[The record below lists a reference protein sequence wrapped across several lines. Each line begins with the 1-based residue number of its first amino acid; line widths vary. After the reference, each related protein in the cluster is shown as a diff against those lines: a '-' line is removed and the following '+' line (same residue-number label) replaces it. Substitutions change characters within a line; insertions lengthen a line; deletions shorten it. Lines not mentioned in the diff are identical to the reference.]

1 MTVHH
6 RIRVSC
12 VAAAVLAL
20 GTVLIAPAAASAKT
34 IVRISGR
41 LSPAIVAFTT
51 TPQSLKLTVD
61 VRFSSDVPNGDPG
74 TITKSVILFPHGA
87 RVNSRLFPACSPRRL
102 ERLRGSRRACP
113 RGSRIGGG
121 SALGTSPQMHGV
133 DEPLAVDVYNGPR
146 GRSVIFFLRGS
157 NPVSISGMIVAP
169 LQTLHSHKWA
179 YRLTLKVPHDLQEIA
194 TGIFASLLRF
204 TTTVGGTVHVREHG
218 RLVRH
223 GYIEALACP
232 PDTLVPTHGD
242 FSFLD
247 GSRVGDDGYL
257 ICR

>member
-1 MTVHH
+1 MPPRD
-6 RIRVSC
+6 RIRASC
-12 VAAAVLAL
+12 LPAAILAL
-20 GTVLIAPAAASAKT
+20 GTALIAPAAASAKT
-34 IVRISGR
+34 IVQISGR

-51 TPQSLKLTVD
+51 TPQSLSLTVD
-61 VRFSSDVPNGDPG
+61 VRFSSDVPGGDPG
-74 TITKSVILFPHGA
+74 TIRKSVILFPHGA

-113 RGSRIGGG
+113 RGSRIGSG

-133 DEPLAVDVYNGPR
+133 DEPLKIDVYNGPR
-146 GRSVIFFLRGS
+146 GRSVIFFLHGS

-169 LQTLHSHKWA
+169 LQTLHNHKWA
-179 YRLTLKVPHDLQEIA
+179 YRLTLNVPHDLQEIA

-204 TTTVGGTVHVREHG
+204 TTKVGGTVHVREHG

-232 PDTLVPTHGD
+232 PDTLVPIHGD
-242 FSFLD
+242 FGFLD
-247 GSRVGDDGYL
+247 GSSTATDGYL
-257 ICR
+257 TCH

>member
-1 MTVHH
+1 MPAEH
-6 RIRVSC
+6 RIRASC
-12 VAAAVLAL
+12 TAAALVAVLAL
-20 GTVLIAPAAASAKT
+20 ATPAAASAKT
-34 IVRISGR
+34 LVELSGT

-61 VRFSSDVPNGDPG
+61 VRLSSDVPGGDPG

-87 RVNSRLFPACSPRRL
+87 RVNSRRFPACDPHRL
-102 ERLRGSRRACP
+102 ARLRGSRRACP

-121 SALGTSPQMHGV
+121 SALGTSPQLHGV
-133 DEPLAVDVYNGPR
+133 DEPLTVDVYNGPR

-157 NPVSISGMIVAP
+157 NPVSIGGMIVAP
-169 LQTLHSHKWA
+169 LQTLHDHTWA
-179 YRLTLKVPHDLQEIA
+179 YRLTLAVPHDLQEIA

-204 TTTVGGTVHVREHG
+204 TTKVGGTVHVREHG
-218 RLVRH
+218 RLVRL

-232 PDTLVPTHGD
+232 PGALVPIRGS

-247 GSRVGDDGYL
+247 GSSTTDDGHL
-257 ICR
+257 ACR